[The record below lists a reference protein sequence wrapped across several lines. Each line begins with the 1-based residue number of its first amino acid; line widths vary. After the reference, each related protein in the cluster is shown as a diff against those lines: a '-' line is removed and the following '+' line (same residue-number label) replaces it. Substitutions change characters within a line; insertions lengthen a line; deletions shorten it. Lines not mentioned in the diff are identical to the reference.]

1 MRTNVDIDETLMK
14 RAMAVSDLKTKKAI
28 INAALREFI
37 RANAYDLIM
46 KYQGEIAWEGDLDEM
61 RQMREFE

>member
-1 MRTNVDIDETLMK
+1 MRTNIDIDESLMK

-37 RANAYDLIM
+37 RANAYDRIM
-46 KYQGEIAWEGDLDEM
+46 KFKEKIAWEGDLDEM
-61 RQMREFE
+61 RKMRELE

>member
-1 MRTNVDIDETLMK
+1 MRTNVDIDESLMK

-37 RANAYDLIM
+37 RANAYDRIM
-46 KYQGEIAWEGDLDEM
+46 KYQGKIEWEGDMDEM
-61 RQMREFE
+61 RQLRGIE